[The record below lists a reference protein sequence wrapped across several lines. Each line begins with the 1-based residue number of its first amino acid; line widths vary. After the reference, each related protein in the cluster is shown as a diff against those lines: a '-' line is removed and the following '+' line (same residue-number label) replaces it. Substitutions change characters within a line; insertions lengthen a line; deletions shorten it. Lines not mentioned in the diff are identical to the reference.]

1 MKQYI
6 TYILLLIMIISCNKK
21 ITNQNYNESLLYFQ
35 NKNKKLVSHFP
46 IKKNLLSKYSV
57 SVDTSAYFNTESLN
71 ITITNA
77 KEEIERIKK
86 ENKYNLYKITD
97 PCIVAVNDFIK
108 EDNFP
113 FIDDD
118 PQNNNYHTTYSENC
132 RNKNYKI
139 IPNFWGA
146 IYGKDSKIKNNLS
159 SNFKYIIL
167 DSNTEIIYSD
177 KIRQDISYMPAFIN
191 HGYSKGI
198 AFNEDENIIIY
209 WVVLW

>member
-108 EDNFP
+108 
-113 FIDDD
+113 
-118 PQNNNYHTTYSENC
+118 
-132 RNKNYKI
+132 
-139 IPNFWGA
+139 
-146 IYGKDSKIKNNLS
+146 
-159 SNFKYIIL
+159 
-167 DSNTEIIYSD
+167 
-177 KIRQDISYMPAFIN
+177 
-191 HGYSKGI
+191 
-198 AFNEDENIIIY
+198 
-209 WVVLW
+209 